1 MQDPVAHVS
10 AGDELGDAL
19 GVRPARALVV
29 EKEVSLAAKNLFRK
43 DGAADRAS
51 EPASMPVRYRRDW
64 HGLFILPSVA
74 GEVVVPIILVSRTVP
89 GVGAALGD
97 DRHLHAGRVVEVG
110 GLVRGRDFELFDA
123 VDRGGHHTRGLAAVD
138 PGVGAA
144 DGIVRIVEQSTGG
157 IVAKIFIVN
166 ARTAVH
172 VVAVVATVER
182 ENCLVH
188 HRSGSAAVRAHA
200 SLHGDE

>member
-10 AGDELGDAL
+10 TGDKFGDGL
-19 GVRPARALVV
+19 RVGPARALVI
-29 EKEVSLAAKNLFRK
+29 EKEVGFAAENLFGK
-43 DGAADRAS
+43 DGAANRDS
-51 EPASMPVRYRRDW
+51 EPASVPVRYRRSR
-64 HGLFILPSVA
+64 LIILPGIA
-74 GEVVVPIILVSRTVP
+74 REVVVPVILVARAVP

-123 VDRGGHHTRGLAAVD
+123 VDRGGHHTRGLAPVD

-144 DGIVRIVEQSTGG
+144 DGIIRIVEQSTGG

-182 ENCLVH
+182 ENGLVH
-188 HRSGSAAVRAHA
+188 HRAGSAALAAGARC
-200 SLHGDE
+200 S